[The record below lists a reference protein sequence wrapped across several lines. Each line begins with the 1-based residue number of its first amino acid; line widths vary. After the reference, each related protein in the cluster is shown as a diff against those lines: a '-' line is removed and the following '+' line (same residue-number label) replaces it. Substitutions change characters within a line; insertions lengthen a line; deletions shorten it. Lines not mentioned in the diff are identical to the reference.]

1 MWVMSD
7 SKDRTSF
14 SRKKIHFNMG
24 MLVPIAVTELQNE
37 TTLINDSEANIF
49 WVLTTHQDFY

>member
-1 MWVMSD
+1 
-7 SKDRTSF
+7 
-14 SRKKIHFNMG
+14 MG
-24 MLVPIAVTELQNE
+24 MLVPIAVIELQNE